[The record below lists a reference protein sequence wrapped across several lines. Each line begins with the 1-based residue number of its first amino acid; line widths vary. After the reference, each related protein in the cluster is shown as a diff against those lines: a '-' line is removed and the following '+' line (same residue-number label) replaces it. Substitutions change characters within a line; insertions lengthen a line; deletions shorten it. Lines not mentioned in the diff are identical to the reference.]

1 MTTTT
6 TPTPVAVRWRRATVA
21 VLGTA
26 AAALSTAAIPGA
38 DALVGGW
45 FLSGAEIIH
54 RVHEVGFGLI
64 MTVCI
69 AVPFLAQAVAPRR
82 AVSFAWAAVAS
93 PAATIVALAA
103 SGLAADAA
111 PFVILLLVGVA
122 IVVLHPA
129 RGAARL
135 MGFDRPLLAVAI
147 AGAVPLVVEA
157 WIQTGLQRAATVD
170 DPHASPPHYA
180 GMAALALCIIALT
193 IVAARRDR
201 GHRMTATLAAAAIVT
216 WAAASLLN
224 LGFVGA
230 LSARAAVAAIAAA
243 TLYLAL
249 VWRPDDAPDPMPTR
263 RWPS

>member
-1 MTTTT
+1 
-6 TPTPVAVRWRRATVA
+6 
-21 VLGTA
+21 
-26 AAALSTAAIPGA
+26 
-38 DALVGGW
+38 
-45 FLSGAEIIH
+45 
-54 RVHEVGFGLI
+54 
-64 MTVCI
+64 
-69 AVPFLAQAVAPRR
+69 
-82 AVSFAWAAVAS
+82 
-93 PAATIVALAA
+93 
-103 SGLAADAA
+103 
-111 PFVILLLVGVA
+111 
-122 IVVLHPA
+122 
-129 RGAARL
+129 

-157 WIQTGLQRAATVD
+157 WIQTGLQRAAIVD

>member
-6 TPTPVAVRWRRATVA
+6 APTPVAVRWRRATVA

-26 AAALSTAAIPGA
+26 AAAALSTAAIPGP
-38 DALVGGW
+38 DALLGGW
-45 FLSGAEIIH
+45 FLSGVEIIH

-103 SGLAADAA
+103 
-111 PFVILLLVGVA
+111 
-122 IVVLHPA
+122 
-129 RGAARL
+129 
-135 MGFDRPLLAVAI
+135 
-147 AGAVPLVVEA
+147 
-157 WIQTGLQRAATVD
+157 
-170 DPHASPPHYA
+170 
-180 GMAALALCIIALT
+180 
-193 IVAARRDR
+193 
-201 GHRMTATLAAAAIVT
+201 
-216 WAAASLLN
+216 ASLLN

-230 LSARAAVAAIAAA
+230 LSAHAAVAAIAAA

-263 RWPS
+263 RWPA